1 MKMFSKIFSMLMF
14 AVVLA
19 TSAFAQTYP
28 TTNPTYH
35 PNMRFP
41 AFTIASG
48 VASSA
53 ATLNGVGNVSLFV
66 TGTCTSLAAT
76 FQASN
81 DGTNWVT
88 LNMYPYNATVAASA
102 VTSISAT
109 GTWVMNVGGY
119 NKIRVNNTAVSGTA
133 CVGTLA
139 GSPFAFALPR

>member
-1 MKMFSKIFSMLMF
+1 MKLFSKIFSVLMF

-28 TTNPTYH
+28 VTTPHYI

-41 AFTIASG
+41 AFTIVSG
-48 VASSA
+48 VAASS
-53 ATLNGVGNVSLFV
+53 ATLNNIGTTSLFV

-76 FQASN
+76 VQASD
-81 DGTNWVT
+81 DGTNWIT

-109 GTWVMNVGGY
+109 GTWVMNTGGY
-119 NKIRVNNTAVSGTA
+119 NKVRVSNTAVSGTA

-139 GSPFAFALPR
+139 GSPNAFALPR